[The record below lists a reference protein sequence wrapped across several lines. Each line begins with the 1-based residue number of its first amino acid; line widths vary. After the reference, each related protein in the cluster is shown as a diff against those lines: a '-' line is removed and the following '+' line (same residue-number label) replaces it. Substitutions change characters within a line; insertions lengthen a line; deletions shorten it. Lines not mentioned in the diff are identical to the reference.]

1 MEDYLS
7 LSIPKNTSKPVFVSE
22 PSSKTYEGSND
33 LSGRIYILTK
43 TSFVNSNVKFEVLD
57 LKNNETILYDSTL
70 EVASD
75 INISLKVLTSR
86 IKSKSNKP
94 YKKRY
99 IIKTREDNNSLAK
112 NYVLVFNHKGDIL
125 TFNSINSARSYFNVK
140 WSVIKKNIDKNRFVN
155 INGVDW
161 KIVSITPMPTS

>member
-7 LSIPKNTSKPVFVSE
+7 LSTPKNTSKPVFAPE
-22 PSSKTYEGSND
+22 PSSQTYGGSLD
-33 LSGRIYILTK
+33 LPDNIYILKK
-43 TSFVNSNVKFEVLD
+43 TSFVNSNVKIEVLD
-57 LKNNETILYDSTL
+57 LKNNDTILYGSAL
-70 EVASD
+70 KVARD

-99 IIKTREDNNSLAK
+99 IIKTLCPLHASGGRVNNFLAK
-112 NYVLVFNHKGDIL
+112 NYVLVFNLKGDIL

-140 WSVIKKNIDKNRFVN
+140 
-155 INGVDW
+155 
-161 KIVSITPMPTS
+161 

>member
-7 LSIPKNTSKPVFVSE
+7 LSTPKNTSKPAFGPE
-22 PSSKTYEGSND
+22 PSSQTYDRSND
-33 LSGRIYILTK
+33 LPDKIYILKK
-43 TSFVNSNVKFEVLD
+43 TSFVNSNIKIEVLD
-57 LKNNETILYDSTL
+57 LKNNETILYDSAL
-70 EVASD
+70 KVASD
-75 INISLKVLTSR
+75 LNISLKVLTSR

-99 IIKTREDNNSLAK
+99 IIKTPEDNNSLAK
-112 NYVLVFNHKGDIL
+112 NYVLVFNDKGDVL

-140 WSVIKKNIDKNRFVN
+140 WSVIKKSIDKNWFVN